1 MILLSPKFQ
10 DKNKAFTLVELMVA
24 ILIIGVLVTVMAGAV
39 VKWMAWQRDPTNPNS
54 SVSQTINT
62 IKQAVTRIT
71 QDIQQKAKQD
81 YQALSTADKGLFQAL
96 ATDLN
101 MKNVSNQNFLVLTEM
116 ESINRAVIAYANTR
130 ILKAFPID
138 AAKIAKFQSTSP
150 ISLVN
155 ADVESAR
162 SPTNPFFK
170 FDFNNP
176 ISALTANATLVN
188 GTTLSSGTTLRDI
201 TECFSSYPD
210 GKIAFPP
217 PSSSFIYYSNFFLSL
232 DAVTRKKTTAIENSI
247 YKAHLAANSLIAS
260 TPTRNSSSC
269 LLMALESHPKG
280 LKVEDLGSGSISTDG
295 TGVRIIQPG
304 GAVIYHK
311 IHYVDAADYAADKSF
326 KIGSLRVDIAYDT
339 E

>member
-10 DKNKAFTLVELMVA
+10 FKTKAFTLVELMVV
-24 ILIIGVLVTVMAGAV
+24 ILIIGILVTVMAGAV

-81 YQALSTADKGLFQAL
+81 YQALSTADKGLFQSL

-101 MKNVSNQNFLVLTEM
+101 MKNVSNQGFFVLTEM
-116 ESINRAVIAYANTR
+116 EPTNRAIIAYANTR
-130 ILKAFPID
+130 ILRAFPID
-138 AAKIAKFQSTSP
+138 AAKIALFQNTSSTSVSND
-150 ISLVN
+150 IN
-155 ADVESAR
+155 SAR
-162 SPTNPFFK
+162 SNPFFQ

-188 GTTLSSGTTLRDI
+188 GTTLSSGTTLRDV
-201 TECFSSYPD
+201 TECPSNRP
-210 GKIAFPP
+210 INFPP
-217 PSSSFIYYSNFFLSL
+217 VPPVITPFYYSNFFLSL

-280 LKVEDLGSGSISTDG
+280 LKVEDLGSGSISTDS

>member
-1 MILLSPKFQ
+1 MILLSPKSVP
-10 DKNKAFTLVELMVA
+10 KNKAFTLVELMVV
-24 ILIIGVLVTVMAGAV
+24 ILVIGILVTIMAGAL

-62 IKQAVTRIT
+62 IKQAVTRII

-81 YQALSTADKGLFQAL
+81 YQALSTADKGLFQSL

-101 MKNVSNQNFLVLTEM
+101 MKNVSNQGFFVLTEM
-116 ESINRAVIAYANTR
+116 EPTNRAIIAYANTR
-130 ILKAFPID
+130 TLRAFPID
-138 AAKIAKFQSTSP
+138 AAKIALFQNTSSTSVSND
-150 ISLVN
+150 IG
-155 ADVESAR
+155 SAR
-162 SPTNPFFK
+162 SKPFFQ
-170 FDFNNP
+170 FDFNTP
-176 ISALTANATLVN
+176 IPALTTNATLAN
-188 GTTLSSGTTLRDI
+188 NTTLSSGTTLRDV
-201 TECFSSYPD
+201 TECPSNRPIAYPV
-210 GKIAFPP
+210 INTIF
-217 PSSSFIYYSNFFLSL
+217 YSNFFLSL
-232 DAVTRKKTTAIENSI
+232 DALTRKNTTAIENSI

-280 LKVEDLGSGSISTDG
+280 LKVEDLGSGSISTDS